1 MFAFCRLVAT
11 TLATSIKITDLSSS
25 SNCKSFQ
32 FGFYTSQR
40 VGKTE
45 EFDSSPG
52 YITDVGKFSL
62 ADGNTDVLKLRSLTH
77 RVGSLDL
84 LYLCPSDLGK
94 FLSQPQPGRT
104 HKAED
109 SALESVLKSSRD
121 VIPGVMEGGLTV
133 WDGSKHLIAHLAAKF
148 SPSLFCGRRVLEL
161 GCGCGLPG
169 LTALKCGASVVT
181 FQDYNHEV
189 ITNWTIPNVLLNLG
203 STLDTE
209 ALQSSVS
216 FYSGDWVQLA
226 RRWESEGEEPYDL
239 ILTAETIYRPDL
251 YDRLLRAVAA
261 TLNKHGSVFLM
272 CKAAYGPGGTLCDFV
287 EAVDA
292 NGLFRPE
299 ITEMQEDGVVKF
311 IVQLTWK

>member
-1 MFAFCRLVAT
+1 MHRAT
-11 TLATSIKITDLSSS
+11 DRK
-25 SNCKSFQ
+25 FQ
-32 FGFYTSQR
+32 FGFYTPQR
-40 VGKTE
+40 TGKTE

-62 ADGNTDVLKLRSLTH
+62 TDASQSVLKFDCFQYLSDAKVFLLISTE
-77 RVGSLDL
+77 L
-84 LYLCPSDLGK
+84 LYLCPSDLER
-94 FLSQPQPGRT
+94 FLSQPQSGRI

-109 SALESVLKSSRD
+109 SAIESALKSGRD
-121 VIPGVMEGGLTV
+121 VIPGVVEGGLTV
-133 WDGSKHLIAHLAAKF
+133 WDGSKQLIAYLARKF
-148 SPSLFCGRRVLEL
+148 SPSVFCGRRVLEL

-169 LTALKCGASVVT
+169 LTALKYGASVVT

-203 STLDTE
+203 STLDAET
-209 ALQSSVS
+209 LRSSVN

-226 RRWESEGEEPYDL
+226 RRWESDREQPYDI

-261 TLNKHGSVFLM
+261 TLNKDGSVFLM

-292 NGLFRPE
+292 SGLFRPE
-299 ITEMQEDGVVKF
+299 VTEIQEDGAVTF